1 MKECATGCPLDELGE
16 TADTLQEFLAGAG
29 PPDAFIRGLAEHFA
43 VQLQMLVADCND
55 CKTARKT
62 DEKVAEFR
70 ALLEKIQQELKKPK
84 ILRREKCQKREVA

>member
-16 TADTLQEFLAGAG
+16 TAETLQEFLAGAG
-29 PPDAFIRGLAEHFA
+29 PPDDFIRGLAEHFA
-43 VQLQMLVADCND
+43 VQFQMLVTDCND
-55 CKTARKT
+55 CNTARKT